1 MGVALFFFFFL
12 SLRSF
17 SIFYNLLMSEQT
29 AVRPAVPMNDEARFG
44 WNTSPRL
51 CCWLPDCFDY
61 STGAEL
67 SLIVNPPS
75 LAQNHHHHHTTWD
88 PAANEERGRRPHS
101 HHSSSSSSSIIPPIT
116 FEGRGQG
123 RTLRAERVSGGGAP
137 SICILPTFFLLLLLL
152 PLLSL
157 RGLTLP
163 FPFLAASSL
172 PQSILTHPVYKTL
185 SQLPDL
191 CYLIR
196 AWTSRLFWV
205 WRKCG

>member
-1 MGVALFFFFFL
+1 
-12 SLRSF
+12 
-17 SIFYNLLMSEQT
+17 MSEQT

-101 HHSSSSSSSIIPPIT
+101 HHSSSSSSIIPPIT